1 MQAYSTPGV
10 PSGVAVELEPPAGA
24 GVNEEMA
31 VKLGMGVM
39 EGKGVVVTVGVFS
52 VVGVKEGAAV
62 KVWTIPVMARS
73 GVALGGSSV
82 AAGAGSAGLHAET
95 ASTAA
100 NVIHMDVLILA
111 CTV

>member
-10 PSGVAVELEPPAGA
+10 PSGVALELEPPAGA
-24 GVNEEMA
+24 GVNEEMG
-31 VKLGMGVM
+31 VKLGIGVM

-62 KVWTIPVMARS
+62 RVWTIPVKTRS
-73 GVALGGSSV
+73 GVELGGSV

-100 NVIHMDVLILA
+100 NVIHRDVLILA